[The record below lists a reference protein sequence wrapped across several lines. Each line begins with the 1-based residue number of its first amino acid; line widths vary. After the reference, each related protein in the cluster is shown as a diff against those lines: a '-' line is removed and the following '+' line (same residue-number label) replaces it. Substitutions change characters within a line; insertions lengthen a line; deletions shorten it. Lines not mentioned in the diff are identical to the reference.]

1 MPDDDALRRVAALA
15 TCTRTLRAL
24 NPSTDKIVA
33 DCAQDYA
40 RTLNGIAFR
49 AVHKAD
55 ANNELMQLLEPPPV
69 EQERSIPERGTHLI
83 ERASSYKDAFAS
95 FRFQSCLTR
104 PEVFTI
110 ITDVRTENEKI
121 LLLKPFNHVAKS
133 TRVDD
138 FGKLQ
143 RDATDAVAQKLK
155 KEWPRTVTTCL
166 RQHLRHVTKGWYNLE
181 ESSDDIYKKSKLKQF
196 LRCLNLMMEACMRT
210 LLTNSVNEY
219 AAFLKLCTASQVTV
233 TDCNT
238 VVNDANF
245 RRPPLFAV
253 DLAVEGTE
261 FTYSSP
267 LESFVN
273 VPLERF
279 NDLMT
284 QTQSITRVERVVMR
298 NLFWSFEPVMKSVH
312 PSEEWVSELREEVR
326 TALSASVEPLKAYLT
341 TYEKYLEFLRL
352 DVDAYVAQ
360 AEEDYGGPPPGL
372 SEDERNELNKPD
384 LNVNELRKMAEEHLQ
399 AKLKVE
405 DSVPEVIDVGAYHV
419 STQKVRRLLAD
430 KHQETAT
437 KLLDLVARKTGD
449 NATDASGEFQ
459 RIMDRCVSPRFEM

>member
-1 MPDDDALRRVAALA
+1 M
-15 TCTRTLRAL
+15 
-24 NPSTDKIVA
+24 
-33 DCAQDYA
+33 
-40 RTLNGIAFR
+40 
-49 AVHKAD
+49 
-55 ANNELMQLLEPPPV
+55 
-69 EQERSIPERGTHLI
+69 
-83 ERASSYKDAFAS
+83 
-95 FRFQSCLTR
+95 
-104 PEVFTI
+104 
-110 ITDVRTENEKI
+110 
-121 LLLKPFNHVAKS
+121 
-133 TRVDD
+133 
-138 FGKLQ
+138 
-143 RDATDAVAQKLK
+143 
-155 KEWPRTVTTCL
+155 
-166 RQHLRHVTKGWYNLE
+166 
-181 ESSDDIYKKSKLKQF
+181 
-196 LRCLNLMMEACMRT
+196 
-210 LLTNSVNEY
+210 
-219 AAFLKLCTASQVTV
+219 
-233 TDCNT
+233 
-238 VVNDANF
+238 
-245 RRPPLFAV
+245 
-253 DLAVEGTE
+253 EGTE

-312 PSEEWVSELREEVR
+312 PSEDWVSVLREEVR
-326 TALSASVEPLKAYLT
+326 TALSASVEPLKKYLE

-399 AKLKVE
+399 AKLEVE

-430 KHQETAT
+430 KHQEAAT

-459 RIMDRCVSPRFEM
+459 RIMDRCVSPRFEV